1 MSNGYLVI
9 RVWFRGGEI
18 RTDEERTQQK
28 IEYRLFCGV

>member
-18 RTDEERTQQK
+18 RTDDERTQQK
-28 IEYRLFCGV
+28 IEYRLFCCV